1 MFWPK
6 LEACILDKSHLLKP
20 YLLLAGL
27 QAAAT
32 EANAN
37 NLVGLL
43 TSPAQN
49 NSIMSRIKLVV
60 HCIGLFT
67 YIKCCHRYLTRICH
81 DIYYGYIG

>member
-1 MFWPK
+1 MHISVLTK
-6 LEACILDKSHLLKP
+6 IRGLYSGLKP
-20 YLLLAGL
+20 FIKTVIVACGYRLP
-27 QAAAT
+27 AAAT

-67 YIKCCHRYLTRICH
+67 
-81 DIYYGYIG
+81 